1 MTCTSMVCRRR
12 CRKPVRKGHKQLC
25 LFLVCIAVTR
35 YIGRVKPALI
45 ASILLATVATTSF
58 ARADPPVDPFFGV
71 DKAKHFTISAALA
84 ASGYGLSA
92 IVIDDRK
99 NRVVLGAT
107 FAIGVGYSKEVLDAV
122 GFGTPSWKDF
132 VWDLLGSGVGVG
144 LAVALDAAFSP
155 SRGAGSAAA
164 PAPR

>member
-1 MTCTSMVCRRR
+1 MKSLLT
-12 CRKPVRKGHKQLC
+12 
-25 LFLVCIAVTR
+25 A
-35 YIGRVKPALI
+35 AL
-45 ASILLATVATTSF
+45 ALATFVTALP
-58 ARADPPVDPFFGV
+58 AQADPPVDPFFGA

-92 IVIDDRK
+92 LAIQGPK
-99 NRVVLGAT
+99 NRAVVGAT
-107 FAIGVGYSKEVLDAV
+107 FSIGIGYSKEVLDAV

-132 VWDLLGSGVGVG
+132 VWDVIGSGVGIG

-155 SRGAGSAAA
+155 AATVA

>member
-1 MTCTSMVCRRR
+1 M
-12 CRKPVRKGHKQLC
+12 
-25 LFLVCIAVTR
+25 
-35 YIGRVKPALI
+35 KPALI
-45 ASILLATVATTSF
+45 APALALATFVTALP
-58 ARADPPVDPFFGV
+58 AKADPPVDPFFGA

-92 IVIDDRK
+92 IVLDGPK
-99 NRVVLGAT
+99 NRAVVGAT
-107 FAIGVGYSKEVLDAV
+107 FSIGIGYSKEVLDAV

-132 VWDLLGSGVGVG
+132 VWDVLGSGVGIG

-155 SRGAGSAAA
+155 APKAI

>member
-1 MTCTSMVCRRR
+1 MKS
-12 CRKPVRKGHKQLC
+12 
-25 LFLVCIAVTR
+25 
-35 YIGRVKPALI
+35 LI
-45 ASILLATVATTSF
+45 AAAIALALFVTAIP
-58 ARADPPVDPFFGV
+58 AKADPPVDPFFGA

-92 IVIDDRK
+92 LAIKGPK
-99 NRVVLGAT
+99 NRAVMGAT
-107 FAIGVGYSKEVLDAV
+107 FSIGIGYSKEVLDAV

-132 VWDLLGSGVGVG
+132 VWDVIGSGVGVG

-155 SRGAGSAAA
+155 AAVAA

>member
-1 MTCTSMVCRRR
+1 MKTIVAAALALGT
-12 CRKPVRKGHKQLC
+12 
-25 LFLVCIAVTR
+25 FVTAL
-35 YIGRVKPALI
+35 PAK
-45 ASILLATVATTSF
+45 
-58 ARADPPVDPFFGV
+58 ADPPVDPFFGA

-92 IVIDDRK
+92 IAIDGRK
-99 NRVVLGAT
+99 NRAVMGAT
-107 FAIGVGYSKEVLDAV
+107 FAISIGYSKEVLDAV

-132 VWDLLGSGVGVG
+132 VWDVIGSGVGVG

-155 SRGAGSAAA
+155 FVTPT